1 MITLLRGPMNGRWYG
16 VATATALSLLSAP
29 AVAGQSP
36 QAPVLLRLAPPE
48 GQVSR
53 YSFTVETEMDNPMMP
68 STGPLM
74 TMRFVQTQTVLGVE
88 DEVIRYRTTIDSTTM
103 TTAMPGMD
111 MLPDFAGSSI
121 TAEIDTRG
129 RPLGVMDAEG
139 LPDAPGINVESFL
152 QGFFSESSPF
162 ALPEEEVSPGH
173 SWTHDAPINLP
184 MGLGG
189 SAAAA
194 VATTYTFVSLEGS
207 LATLSFEGPLDMEM
221 DMAGMGV
228 TATGTMTGTMVVDL
242 AEGRYQSHSSQVSL
256 DMDMGA
262 MTMKSTTTSTME
274 LLPAP

>member
-1 MITLLRGPMNGRWYG
+1 MNARGYG
-16 VATATALSLLSAP
+16 VTTATVLSLLTAP
-29 AVAGQSP
+29 TVAGQSP

-53 YSFTVETEMDNPMMP
+53 YSLTVETEMDNPMMP
-68 STGPLM
+68 SSGPLM
-74 TMRFVQTQTVLGVE
+74 TMRLLQTQTIVGVE
-88 DEVIRYRTTIDSTTM
+88 DEVIRYQTTVDSMTI

-111 MLPDFAGSSI
+111 MLPDFAGSSF
-121 TAEIDTRG
+121 TTEIDTRG
-129 RPLGVMDAEG
+129 RPLGAMDAEG
-139 LPDAPGINVESFL
+139 LPDAPGVDVESLF
-152 QGFFSESSPF
+152 QSFFQDSSPF

-173 SWTHDAPINLP
+173 SWTHDAPLNLP

-189 SAAAA
+189 SGSAA

-207 LATLSFEGPLDMEM
+207 FATLSYEGPIDMEM

-228 TATGTMTGTMVVDL
+228 TATGTMTGTMVVNL

-262 MTMKSTTTSTME
+262 MTMKMTMTSTME
-274 LLPAP
+274 LLPDP